1 MKTEI
6 YHYMRGA
13 STEEYV
19 PPSQTSANNNQ
30 SAYEDADE
38 DADEVDSEVD
48 MEENNSGAK
57 DASEDA
63 SSSVEDVLEED
74 IKEDD
79 EEAVDLNALIP
90 DIVENDI
97 PVATEVETMNKGM
110 SDI

>member
-30 SAYEDADE
+30 SASE
-38 DADEVDSEVD
+38 DADEVDSEED
-48 MEENNSGAK
+48 MEEDNSGAE